1 MTTPL
6 KLTLLSDL
14 LRTILGDK
22 LRALSWDQL
31 KKEGQ
36 SKMCYNKNRAKYVTI
51 LSYFI
56 S

>member
-22 LRALSWDQL
+22 LSDLS
-31 KKEGQ
+31 G
-36 SKMCYNKNRAKYVTI
+36 
-51 LSYFI
+51 I